1 MFYLDK
7 NTPLTVEL
15 LSKMLQAFKL
25 ETARLIKYK
34 RYYDGEHAI
43 LSKVR
48 ESINGKTGNFLDS
61 YNKTVINYAA
71 NIANNYCGYL
81 ATPGYISYTS
91 ENDIEDVMDILRY
104 NDYQAQDAS
113 FLLDMLVY
121 GKAAELMYNDD
132 KAQTRF
138 RLINPT
144 TCFGVYDDSLT
155 GDLTHFVRIYPASQW
170 DDSNLYYLDDYDD
183 YTIKHYQM
191 VGETGTPIFMS
202 EEPHYFGQCPANIA
216 YMPDEK
222 SIFDCIMTKQDS
234 INELISAEIT
244 DYQAFADAYMVIEG
258 DAYLDDITK
267 GPDGL
272 TDVERMRKNRMI
284 QVPTGATVKY
294 LTKNASD
301 TQVENIR
308 KFLHDSIYRDAQCPD
323 FSSES
328 FTGGVSSGVAIR
340 YKLTGMENRAGM
352 IEAIIKKALQRR
364 VEIIC
369 GVAAL
374 KLGEEVFRDIKIEF
388 KRNIPDD
395 ITATINLINSLK
407 GSVSD
412 ATLLSQLPFI
422 DDVNA
427 EIEALNEQ
435 KAANI
440 EMYGFGLPAA
450 AEDEEEEETE

>member
-1 MFYLDK
+1 MFYIDK
-7 NTPLTVEL
+7 ETPLTPEL
-15 LSKMLQAFKL
+15 LSKMLNAFVS
-25 ETARLIKYK
+25 ESARLQRYK
-34 RYYDGEHAI
+34 NYYDGQQDI
-43 LSKVR
+43 LTKFS
-48 ESINGKTGNFLDS
+48 NTGDS
-61 YNKTVINYAA
+61 LAQPQNKTVINYAA
-71 NIANNYCGYL
+71 QIANNYCGYL
-81 ATPGYISYTS
+81 ATPGYISYSS
-91 ENDIEDVMDILRY
+91 ENDIEDIMNVLRY
-104 NDYQAQDAS
+104 NDYQAQDAAYT
-113 FLLDMLVY
+113 LNLLVY
-121 GKAAELMYNDD
+121 GKAVELMFNDG

-138 RLINPT
+138 KLINPG
-144 TCFGVYDDSLT
+144 TCFGVYDDGLT
-155 GDLTHFVRIYPASQW
+155 EDLLYFVRFYKANQW
-170 DDSNLYYLDDYDD
+170 DNSELYYLDVYDD
-183 YTIKHYQM
+183 VVIKHYKM
-191 VGETGTPIFMS
+191 TGMSGIPVFMG

-216 YMPDEK
+216 YLPDEK
-222 SIFDCIMTKQDS
+222 SIFDCIMNKQDA

-258 DAYLDDITK
+258 DAYFDNITRDER
-267 GPDGL
+267 DGL

-284 QVPTGATVKY
+284 QVPTGAEVKY
-294 LTKNASD
+294 LTKNAND

-352 IEAIIKKALQRR
+352 IEAIMKKAFQRR

-374 KLGEEVFRDIKIEF
+374 KLGEEVFRDIQIEC

-412 ATLLSQLPFI
+412 ATLLGQLPFI
-422 DDVNA
+422 NDVNA
-427 EIEALNEQ
+427 ELEALQEQ
-435 KAANI
+435 KAANM
-440 EMYGFGLPAA
+440 ELYGFGLPTAA
-450 AEDEEEEETE
+450 DDEEEETE